1 MTSGVAPTTPAA
13 RSPTRLAAVTLLRQ
27 WLLPALVVV
36 VTTLAGLAAAD
47 WLHQQAQARAED
59 EFRSLLERTG
69 EAISERLRRPAVG
82 LHGAGAVFMQ
92 PADVNRERFAHFV
105 DTRQLAVNFP
115 GVRGFGYIE
124 PVRREDTARYE
135 QRVRASGQAG
145 FGIRDLGP
153 VHADTRYVVR
163 FIEPMAHNA
172 TAEGVDLGSEP
183 LRADTIARALESDQ
197 AVTSAVLT
205 LVQDSQQRQGLLVM
219 YALRTPEAAQPEP
232 LQWPVSG
239 LVYAPVV
246 LDELLGDLPNTVAGL
261 VVATLYDNSG
271 GRTDGRRMF
280 STTLPPALATPLAP
294 RQATTLVTLPGRAVT
309 LHLQSTHAFESRFE
323 PNGRWLVLG
332 VAITSGLMLAALLW
346 QQTTG
351 RQRADAR
358 AQRLLVDLER
368 LALVAKRTS
377 NAVVITDLRRRIE
390 WVNEG
395 FERLTGYSS
404 AEALGRHPSQ
414 LLDSSLNDAAT
425 LQQLRTALEQGL
437 SYSGEIQNRNKSG
450 RLYWMSMEIQP
461 LHNDAGALTGF
472 MAIELDITER
482 KRAEAAL
489 RHHQDFL
496 AQTGRIGGV
505 GGWQLDLATKLL
517 TWTDETCRIHG
528 LAPGHRP
535 TLREALRCCAPAMRS
550 DICAAMRRCVAHS
563 QGFDLEGPM
572 TDARG
577 CTRWVRMVGEAQFS
591 HGQAVRLVGAVQDI
605 TDRRKLQDDARRHH
619 DLLQTVIDSLP
630 CGLTVF
636 DAELR
641 LVVGNRPM
649 RQLLDLPD
657 ELMKTPQVSFADI
670 AHYNAA
676 RGEYGPGDPTAL
688 AQQVIECARRSA
700 APHQFERVRPDG
712 TVIEVRGAPMP
723 GGGLITTYADI
734 SSRRRAEEDAR
745 RSAALLEGAI
755 SAIDEAF
762 VLYDP
767 QDRLVLCNE
776 RYKTLYDSLGDLIR
790 PGVLFEDLVRAGA
803 QRGGYR
809 DAEGRVE
816 EWVAERVRSHQ
827 AANSTVTQH
836 LASGQVLRI
845 IESKLPDGHIVG
857 FRIDITEL
865 HQARESAEAA
875 AQAMAQT
882 LARLQAIYDIL
893 PVGIT
898 ISDAQGHIIDCN
910 PASERLLGIT
920 KAEHLAR
927 DCNSRQWTIL
937 REDGTPMPAGE
948 HASVVA
954 LTQGRPVHDAVMQVV
969 LPERSVWLS
978 VSAMPAAHRE
988 LGVVVGYVDISEQ
1001 RAQQT
1006 ALAQAKALAEQAS
1019 VAKSQFLANMSHE
1032 IRTPMNAILG
1042 MLALMKRTGLNA
1054 HQSDY
1059 AHKTENAARSLL
1071 GLLNDILDF
1080 SKVEAGKMTLD
1091 PQPFRIEQL
1100 LQELGVILSS
1110 NLGAKPVELVFD
1122 LDHEVPALLMGDAQR
1137 LQQVLINLAGN
1148 AVKFTGSGE
1157 VVVSVRLL
1165 ALEGAGARLRFSV
1178 RDTGIGIAADNQQK
1192 IFSGFMQAEATTTRR
1207 FGGTGLGVA
1216 ISQRLVALMGGEL
1229 HLNSVLGQGSTFHFE
1244 LSLPLAAQKPAQNP
1258 APACTV
1264 RRALVVDDNAVAR
1277 QATLAMC
1284 RALGW
1289 PCDGADSGETALLTL
1304 HRLQQEGA
1312 AVDVVCIDAD
1322 MPGLSG
1328 VQTAARMRS
1337 LGLAPQ
1343 ALLVVMTTAHGRHGL
1358 EPESE
1363 PAALR
1368 PDGFVLKPLTLST
1381 LADGLQQARLQRA
1394 QGALQRPPSH
1404 DDPAHAGTAPG
1415 APAEGSAGAAAAAAA
1430 PRRTPTGQRLAGL
1443 RILVVE
1449 DNANNQQVAQEL
1461 LHDEGATVQLASN
1474 GQEGLDR
1481 LAAAQPGF
1489 DAVLMDLQMPVMDG
1503 YTATAGIRAQT
1514 AHARLPIIAMTANAM
1529 ASDRQACL
1537 AAGMTEHIGKP
1548 FDLEHLVRTLLK
1560 LCGRSPA
1567 TAAKTAT
1574 TATAD
1579 AESGSVLSTVARKAA
1594 RAAGVDVD
1602 AALARFNYKLGLYTR
1617 MLHGLLV
1624 ELQELPQRLLTQ
1636 AHAGDLATT
1645 ERTLHTLKGLAATLG
1660 ARAVVEQALAAERQ
1674 LGASRPAAP
1683 SPAQVNDWLEGLAA
1697 ARPGLEAFL
1706 ATLHADEA
1714 EQPAPPDITVPQQAL
1729 QRALGE
1735 LLQLLQ
1741 NSDMQATEQ
1750 LPLLLRQ
1757 AGHQLG
1763 DRKALLEEAVM
1774 ALDFERAAGLCQT
1787 LLQEQPA

>member
-1 MTSGVAPTTPAA
+1 MTRGVAPTTPAA
-13 RSPTRLAAVTLLRQ
+13 RTPARTAATSLARQ
-27 WLLPALVVV
+27 WLLPALVVL
-36 VTTLAGLAAAD
+36 VTTLAGLVAAH
-47 WLHQQAQARAED
+47 WLHEQAQNRAEN
-59 EFRSLLERTG
+59 EFRRLLERTG
-69 EAISERLRRPAVG
+69 EEISERFRRPALG
-82 LHGAGAVFMQ
+82 LQGAGPMFMK
-92 PADVNRERFAHFV
+92 PADVNRERFSRFV
-105 DTRQLAVNFP
+105 NARQLAVNFP
-115 GVRGFGYIE
+115 GVRGFGYIDA
-124 PVRREDTARYE
+124 VRRDDTAHYE
-135 QRVRASGQAG
+135 QRVRASGQPG
-145 FGIRDLGP
+145 FAVRELGP
-153 VHADTRYVVR
+153 RQPDTRYIVR
-163 FIEPMAHNA
+163 FIEPLEHNA
-172 TAEGVDLGSEP
+172 AAEGADLASEA
-183 LRADTIARALESDQ
+183 LRADAVARALQSDQ
-197 AVTSAVLT
+197 PETSDVLT
-205 LVQDSQQRQGLLVM
+205 LVQDPQQRQGVLVM
-219 YALRTPEAAQPEP
+219 YALRAPAAGQSEP
-232 LQWPVSG
+232 SQWPVSG

-246 LDELLGDLPNTVAGL
+246 LDELLGDLPNAVTGL

-271 GRTDGRRMF
+271 GRPDGQRMF
-280 STTLPPALATPLAP
+280 GTTSPPASATPLAA

-309 LHLQSTHAFESRFE
+309 LHLQSTHAFESQFE
-323 PNGRWLVLG
+323 RDGRWLVLG
-332 VAITSGLMLAALLW
+332 VSITTGLMLAALLW

-358 AQRLLVDLER
+358 AQRLLVDLQR
-368 LALVAKRTS
+368 LALVARRTS
-377 NAVVITDLRRRIE
+377 NAVVITDVQRRIE

-404 AEALGRHPSQ
+404 AEVLGRHPSK
-414 LLDSSLNDAAT
+414 LLDSSVNDDAI
-425 LQQLRTALEQGL
+425 LQQLRTALEDGR
-437 SYSGEIQNRNKSG
+437 SYSGEIQNRHKSG
-450 RLYWMSMEIQP
+450 RLYWLSLEIQP
-461 LHNDAGALTGF
+461 LHDDAGTLTGF

-496 AQTGRIGGV
+496 TQTGRIGRV
-505 GGWQLDLATKLL
+505 GGWELDLATKRL

-528 LAPGHRP
+528 LTPGHRP
-535 TLREALRCCAPAMRS
+535 TLREALRFCAPAMRS
-550 DICAAMRRCVAHS
+550 DIGAAMRRCIAHG
-563 QGFDLEGPM
+563 QGFDLEGPV

-577 CTRWVRMVGEAQFS
+577 CTRWVRMVGEAHFLQ
-591 HGQAVRLVGAVQDI
+591 GQATRLVGAVQDI
-605 TDRRKLQDDARRHH
+605 TDRRTMQDDARRHH
-619 DLLQTVIDSLP
+619 ELLQRVIDSLP

-641 LVVGNRPM
+641 LVVGNRQM

-657 ELMKTPQVSFADI
+657 ALMNTPQVSFVDLAR
-670 AHYNAA
+670 YNAA
-676 RGEYGPGDPTAL
+676 RGEYGPGDPNAL
-688 AQQVIECARRSA
+688 AQQVVERARRSTI
-700 APHQFERVRPDG
+700 PHRFERVRPDG

-723 GGGLITTYADI
+723 GGGFITTYADI
-734 SSRRRAEEDAR
+734 SGRRRAEEDAR

-755 SAIDEAF
+755 GAIDEAF
-762 VLYDP
+762 VLFDP

-776 RYKTLYDSLGDLIR
+776 RYKTLYDHLGDMIR
-790 PGVLFEDLVRAGA
+790 PGVLFEDLVRTGA
-803 QRGGYR
+803 QRGDYPE
-809 DAEGRVE
+809 AVGRVE
-816 EWVAERVRSHQ
+816 EWVADRVRSHR
-827 AANSTVTQH
+827 AANTTVTQH
-836 LASGQVLRI
+836 LASGQVIRI
-845 IESKLPDGHIVG
+845 IERKLPDGHIVG
-857 FRIDITEL
+857 FRIDVTEL

-898 ISDAQGHIIDCN
+898 ITDPQGHIIDCN

-927 DCNSRQWTIL
+927 VYNGREWTIL

-969 LPERSVWLS
+969 LPGRKVWLS

-1001 RAQQT
+1001 RAQQA
-1006 ALAQAKALAEQAS
+1006 ALTQAKAQAEQAS

-1091 PQPFRIEQL
+1091 PQPFGIEQL

-1122 LDHEVPALLMGDAQR
+1122 LDHEVPALLTGDAQR
-1137 LQQVLINLAGN
+1137 LQQVLVNLAGN
-1148 AVKFTGSGE
+1148 AVKFTSSGE

-1165 ALEGAGARLRFSV
+1165 ALEDAAARLRFSV

-1192 IFSGFMQAEATTTRR
+1192 IFSGFTQAEATTTRR

-1216 ISQRLVALMGGEL
+1216 ISQRLVALMGGHL
-1229 HLNSVLGQGSTFHFE
+1229 HLNSVLGQGTTFQFE
-1244 LSLPLAAQKPAQNP
+1244 LNLPLAPPGP
-1258 APACTV
+1258 APSRAHACTV
-1264 RRALVVDDNAVAR
+1264 RRVVVVDDNAVAR
-1277 QATLAMC
+1277 HVTLDMC

-1289 PCDGADSGETALLTL
+1289 PCDSADSGESALLTL
-1304 HRLQQEGA
+1304 QRLQQEGA

-1328 VQTAARMRS
+1328 VQTAARVRS
-1337 LGLAPQ
+1337 LGLAPE
-1343 ALLVVMTTAHGRHGL
+1343 ALLVLMTTAYGRDAL
-1358 EPESE
+1358 DLDSE

-1368 PDGFVLKPLTLST
+1368 PDGCVLKPLTVSA
-1381 LADGLQQARLQRA
+1381 LADGLQQARLQRI
-1394 QGALQRPPSH
+1394 QGPLQRRTSH
-1404 DDPAHAGTAPG
+1404 DVAAQADTR
-1415 APAEGSAGAAAAAAA
+1415 GAA
-1430 PRRTPTGQRLAGL
+1430 RHTPTGQRLSGL

-1449 DNANNQQVAQEL
+1449 DNVNNQQVAQEL
-1461 LHDEGATVQLASN
+1461 LQDEGATVHLAGN

-1481 LAAAQPGF
+1481 LAATPAGF

-1503 YTATAGIRAQT
+1503 YTATANIRAQS

-1537 AAGMTEHIGKP
+1537 AAGMTDHIGKP
-1548 FDLEHLVRTLLK
+1548 FDLDHLVRTLLK
-1560 LCGRSPA
+1560 LCGRNPAIAVAPA
-1567 TAAKTAT
+1567 TAEGECAA
-1574 TATAD
+1574 A
-1579 AESGSVLSTVARKAA
+1579 LSTDARQAA

-1602 AALARFNYKLGLYTR
+1602 AALARFNHKLGLYTR
-1617 MLHGLLV
+1617 MLRGLVV
-1624 ELQELPQRLLTQ
+1624 ELQDLPHKLLAQ
-1636 AHAGDLATT
+1636 AHAGDLSGT

-1660 ARAVVEQALAAERQ
+1660 ARAVAEQALAAERQ
-1674 LGASRPAAP
+1674 LEASRPAAP
-1683 SPAQVNDWLEGLAA
+1683 SPAQVHDWLEGLAA
-1697 ARPGLEAFL
+1697 ARPGLQALL
-1706 ATLHADEA
+1706 ATLHADA
-1714 EQPAPPDITVPQQAL
+1714 AQAPGAPDITVPQQAL
-1729 QRALGE
+1729 QRALSE

-1741 NSDMQATEQ
+1741 NSDMQATER

-1763 DRKALLEEAVM
+1763 DRKLVLEEAVM
-1774 ALDFERAAGLCQT
+1774 SLDFERAASLCRT

>member
-13 RSPTRLAAVTLLRQ
+13 WSPTRLAAATLLRQ

-36 VTTLAGLAAAD
+36 LSTLAGLAAAH
-47 WLHQQAQARAED
+47 WLHQQAQARAEN
-59 EFRSLLERTG
+59 EFRRLLERTG
-69 EAISERLRRPAVG
+69 EDISERLRKPAVG
-82 LHGAGAVFMQ
+82 LHGADAVFMQ
-92 PADVNRERFAHFV
+92 PADVNRDRFAHFV
-105 DTRQLAVNFP
+105 DARQLAVNFP

-124 PVRREDTARYE
+124 PVRRAETARYE

-153 VHADTRYVVR
+153 AHADTRYVVR
-163 FIEPMAHNA
+163 FIEPMANNA
-172 TAEGVDLGSEP
+172 AAEGVDLRSEP
-183 LRADTIARALESDQ
+183 LRADTITRALESDQ

-205 LVQDSQQRQGLLVM
+205 LVQDAQQRQGLLIVL
-219 YALRTPEAAQPEP
+219 ALRTPDARQPEP
-232 LQWPVSG
+232 LRWPVAG
-239 LVYAPVV
+239 LVFAPIV
-246 LDELLGDLPNTVAGL
+246 LDELLGDLPNVVAGE

-271 GRTDGRRMF
+271 GRTDGRHMF
-280 STTLPPALATPLAP
+280 SATLPPALATPLAP
-294 RQATTLVTLPGRAVT
+294 RQATTLVTMPGRAVT
-309 LHLQSTHAFESRFE
+309 LHLQSTQAFESRFE
-323 PNGRWLVLG
+323 RDGRWLVLG
-332 VAITSGLMLAALLW
+332 VAIASGLMLAALLW

-377 NAVVITDLRRRIE
+377 NAVVITDARLRIE

-414 LLDSSLNDAAT
+414 LLDSSLNGAAT
-425 LQQLRTALEQGL
+425 LQQLRTALEEGR
-437 SYSGEIQNRNKSG
+437 SYSGEIQNRDKSG
-450 RLYWMSMEIQP
+450 RLYWLSLEIQP
-461 LHNDAGALTGF
+461 LRNDAGALTGF

-505 GGWQLDLATKLL
+505 GGWQLDLVTKLL

-535 TLREALRCCAPAMRS
+535 TLREALRFFAPAMRY

-563 QGFDLEGPM
+563 QGFDLEGPI

-605 TDRRKLQDDARRHH
+605 TDRRNLQDEARRHH

-657 ELMKTPQVSFADI
+657 ALMNTPQVSFADL

-688 AQQVIECARRSA
+688 AQQVIERARRSA

-723 GGGLITTYADI
+723 GGGFISTYADI
-734 SSRRRAEEDAR
+734 SDRRRAEEAAR
-745 RSAALLEGAI
+745 RSAALLKGAI
-755 SAIDEAF
+755 DAIDEAF
-762 VLYDP
+762 VLFDP

-776 RYKTLYDSLGDLIR
+776 RYKTLYAPLRDMIR

-836 LASGQVLRI
+836 LANGQVLRI
-845 IESKLPDGHIVG
+845 IERKLPDGHNVG

-927 DCNSRQWTIL
+927 DCNSRPWTIL
-937 REDGTPMPAGE
+937 REDGTSMPPGE
-948 HASVVA
+948 HASAVA

-1110 NLGAKPVELVFD
+1110 NLGPKLVELVFD
-1122 LDHEVPALLMGDAQR
+1122 LEHAVPALLMGDAQR

-1165 ALEGAGARLRFSV
+1165 ALEGQSARLRFSV

-1192 IFSGFMQAEATTTRR
+1192 IFSGFTQAEATTTRR

-1216 ISQRLVALMGGEL
+1216 ISQRLVALMGGRL
-1229 HLNSVLGQGSTFHFE
+1229 HLNSVPGQGSTFHFE
-1244 LSLPLAAQKPAQNP
+1244 LTLPLAAPSPAQKPAQNP
-1258 APACTV
+1258 APACAV

-1277 QATLAMC
+1277 QATLDMC

-1289 PCDGADSGETALLTL
+1289 PCDGADSGEAALLTL

-1312 AVDVVCIDAD
+1312 AVDVICIDAD
-1322 MPGLSG
+1322 MPGLDG
-1328 VQTAARMRS
+1328 VQTVARMRS

-1343 ALLVVMTTAHGRHGL
+1343 ALLVLMTTAHGRDGL
-1358 EPESE
+1358 ELESE

-1368 PDGFVLKPLTLST
+1368 PDACVLKPLTVSALV
-1381 LADGLQQARLQRA
+1381 DGLHQARHQRA
-1394 QGALQRPPSH
+1394 RGPQQRHPSH
-1404 DDPAHAGTAPG
+1404 DDPAHAGTT
-1415 APAEGSAGAAAAAAA
+1415 GAAAAT
-1430 PRRTPTGQRLAGL
+1430 RRAPTGQRLTGL

-1461 LHDEGATVQLASN
+1461 LLDEGATVQLASN

-1503 YTATAGIRAQT
+1503 YTATAGIRAQP

-1529 ASDRQACL
+1529 SSDRQACL

-1548 FDLEHLVRTLLK
+1548 FDLEHLVRTLLR
-1560 LCGRSPA
+1560 LCGRGPA
-1567 TAAKTAT
+1567 AAAT

-1579 AESGSVLSTVARKAA
+1579 GESGSVLSTAARKAA

-1636 AHAGDLATT
+1636 ARAGDLATT

-1660 ARAVVEQALAAERQ
+1660 ARAVVEQALDAERQ
-1674 LGASRPAAP
+1674 LAASRPAAP

-1697 ARPGLEAFL
+1697 AQPGLQAFL

-1763 DRKALLEEAVM
+1763 GRKALLEEAVM
-1774 ALDFERAAGLCQT
+1774 ALDFERAAVLCQT